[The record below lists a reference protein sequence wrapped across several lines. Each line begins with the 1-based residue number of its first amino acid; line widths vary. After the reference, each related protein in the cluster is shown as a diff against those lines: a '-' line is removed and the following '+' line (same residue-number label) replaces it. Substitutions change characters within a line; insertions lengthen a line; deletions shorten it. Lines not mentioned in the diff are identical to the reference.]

1 MNQGLEC
8 AGSFRCSGFFYIWR
22 FLNPKN
28 NLQKSSSGTDA
39 YHNARPIG
47 LFRSAIKSVFSVWW
61 YTFNPNRSLGFYEG
75 GGTGQEHLGFVLQLN
90 RLFPAD
96 LADFRRNW
104 CLSSIV

>member
-1 MNQGLEC
+1 V
-8 AGSFRCSGFFYIWR
+8 RFFAVLTKDFPLRAKDFI
-22 FLNPKN
+22 
-28 NLQKSSSGTDA
+28 
-39 YHNARPIG
+39 
-47 LFRSAIKSVFSVWW
+47 
-61 YTFNPNRSLGFYEG
+61 PNRSLGFYEG